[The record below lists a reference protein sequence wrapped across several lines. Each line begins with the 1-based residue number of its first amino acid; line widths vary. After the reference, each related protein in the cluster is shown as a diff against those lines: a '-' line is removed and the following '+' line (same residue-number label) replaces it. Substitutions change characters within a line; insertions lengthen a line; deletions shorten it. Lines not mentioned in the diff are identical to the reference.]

1 MPVKYVVGV
10 FSFDISFAPYNRATL
25 RFDYQCDVTGACLAR
40 HVRRT
45 RIADIAIIH
54 FKTSFVGYRGR
65 GVPRPLNTPLAYF
78 RLIPHSRCAMK

>member
-1 MPVKYVVGV
+1 MPWRIRVKSSRLWRECRGE
-10 FSFDISFAPYNRATL
+10 
-25 RFDYQCDVTGACLAR
+25 ACLAR

-65 GVPRPLNTPLAYF
+65 GVPRPYKALREQGYRKAMIYHLAHPN
-78 RLIPHSRCAMK
+78 IGH